1 MRNIYD
7 EYSSNSGGAEYK
19 NAGSAIKEI
28 EAIVTTIKGQIPYL
42 SFARKQDALDAIVD
56 ISLMMLESTRSTLA
70 HEIQKSYYFP
80 ALGDAIERII
90 DRLSRDEISILQR
103 DGNLVNELE
112 QCKWTAEDHALD
124 MCLDGAIEK
133 LLNGLSDE
141 EYEEDSEDD
150 GAQGNDAG
158 DSALHLLVEKTTAA
172 TPQVGS
178 WLESLEPSAAPL
190 MVAAAV

>member
-1 MRNIYD
+1 MPTRF
-7 EYSSNSGGAEYK
+7 ERATTSPLW
-19 NAGSAIKEI
+19 EI
-28 EAIVTTIKGQIPYL
+28 
-42 SFARKQDALDAIVD
+42 
-56 ISLMMLESTRSTLA
+56 
-70 HEIQKSYYFP
+70 
-80 ALGDAIERII
+80 RII
-90 DRLSRDEISILQR
+90 DRLSRDELYILQE

-150 GAQGNDAG
+150 GAQGDDAG
-158 DSALHLLVEKTTAA
+158 DSALHLLVEKTTTA
-172 TPQVGS
+172 TPQVGN

-190 MVAAAV
+190 MVVAAVDHTYTGLNTGKAWKNH